1 MSVKGFKLITGEE
14 IVAEIV
20 QDNGD
25 NFVIKNPLSS
35 VLQRGQNGPQL
46 GFMPWLAFATGTIEI
61 RLPHVIAVVELDNE
75 VKNQYNTIFGS
86 GIVTPPNQL
95 ITG

>member
-25 NFVIKNPLSS
+25 VLYIKNPLAS

-46 GFMPWLAFATGTIEI
+46 GFMPWLAFAEGPIKIKNEHI
-61 RLPHVIAVVELDNE
+61 ISVVDLDNE
-75 VKNQYNTIFGS
+75 IKNQYNSIFGS
-86 GIVTPPNQL
+86 GIMTPTKQL
-95 ITG
+95 IT